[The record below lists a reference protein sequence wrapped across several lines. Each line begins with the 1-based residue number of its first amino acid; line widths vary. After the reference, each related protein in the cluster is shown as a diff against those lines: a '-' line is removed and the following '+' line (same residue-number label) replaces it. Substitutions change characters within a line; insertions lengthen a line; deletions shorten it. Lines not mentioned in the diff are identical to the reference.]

1 MYTICRKAGD
11 VMRIFAKKVDADGY
25 KFDSEMEYTY
35 YLELKKRLE
44 EKTIRDLEI
53 HPLFELQPGFIK
65 NSKTWKPIHY
75 EADFRFFDEL
85 TNSLR
90 VVDVKGMVLP
100 EFEIHR
106 KMFEFKYPSYHLE
119 VLKHSKTTGWVGL
132 DEYKKTMRSKRQQI
146 KIERTEL
153 KNRLERIA
161 WLTNRINELEQM
173 TNPNINQREKKLRY
187 EKEMSEL
194 IRKKT

>member
-1 MYTICRKAGD
+1 
-11 VMRIFAKKVDADGY
+11 MRIFAKKVEADGY

-65 NSKTWKPIHY
+65 DSKTWKPIHY

-90 VVDVKGMVLP
+90 IVDVKGMVLP

-106 KMFEFKYPSYHLE
+106 KMFEFKYPSYRLE
-119 VLKHSKTTGWVGL
+119 VLKHSKTTGWVSL

-146 KIERTEL
+146 KVERTEL

-161 WLTNRINELEQM
+161 WLTTRINELEQM